1 MGAGDASHTQRRTGV
16 AGITR
21 PFSIHPPDHDRR
33 LFAPFLTA
41 APDTRTRR
49 ENINDHNVT
58 PAPGI
63 GRRRIGESVA
73 RKEDDRFT
81 RGDGTYSDDINKPG
95 QCYATFI
102 RSDFPRG
109 TIRGIDTV
117 AALQSDGVIAV
128 LTGRDYADDGHG
140 PVVHRAIEGDPID
153 FRTLAFGDGDPVAL
167 QFNQWPL
174 PADEVH
180 HVGEPVAVVIAT
192 SPSAADDAS
201 ALVVADIVP
210 LPAVIDTDQAAGPDA
225 PQIHPEAPGNLCIH
239 HRRGDDAAVAKALAA
254 SDTVV
259 SGTFDVSR
267 IAGGQMEPRSGI
279 GEYDAGNDQY
289 VVTAGNQGVHRYREM
304 IASALKVENERVRV
318 ICPDVGGGF
327 GPRGHVNPEFV
338 ILAWAAK
345 RLGRPVKWTNTRSG
359 SFISDWQGRDW
370 VMEGELGMMRDG
382 RINAYRLKMRSNIGA
397 HTICYA
403 PPANASRL
411 ATTVYDIVNASQE
424 LQVYLTNT
432 LPVLP
437 YRAAGR
443 PEVHYVLE
451 RLIDMAA
458 AETGIDRLACRA
470 QNLIARDRMPF
481 TTATGLTY
489 DICDFAQAL
498 RRVAELSGWDDFE
511 DRRAEAK
518 TRGRLRGIG
527 ITPFIESPV
536 GAPFEIARLEIG
548 PDGDT
553 VIYAGTQNHG
563 QGHAS
568 TYAQVVSDL
577 LGIPYEKIS
586 LAHGDTDELPIGGGT
601 HSDRSMRMMGTLL
614 HRISADIV
622 AQALPL
628 AARLLQTPVDSVTFD
643 DGAFR
648 ASGNNEGQPDVS
660 ILDVVAALAEF
671 PEYRA
676 TSVTGLVATAEQK
689 GRINA
694 FPYGA
699 AAAEVEIDPETG
711 EMTLCN
717 FSIVNDSGVAVNPMI
732 VHGQVHGGIVQGVGQ
747 TLGENI
753 VYDPASGQILTGSF
767 LDYMM
772 PRADQFPPFHLGEMD
787 IPSGTPENTNP
798 LGIKAGGEAGTVP
811 ALAVMGNAV
820 ADALS
825 PLGIAHVEMPYTA
838 ANIWKAIT
846 EAKQPEA

>member
-1 MGAGDASHTQRRTGV
+1 MFV
-16 AGITR
+16 
-21 PFSIHPPDHDRR
+21 
-33 LFAPFLTA
+33 
-41 APDTRTRR
+41 
-49 ENINDHNVT
+49 
-58 PAPGI
+58 
-63 GRRRIGESVA
+63 
-73 RKEDDRFT
+73 
-81 RGDGTYSDDINKPG
+81 
-95 QCYATFI
+95 
-102 RSDFPRG
+102 RSDIPRG
-109 TIRGIDTV
+109 IIRDIDV
-117 AALQSDGVIAV
+117 SAALESDGVIAV

-153 FRTLAFGDGDPVAL
+153 FRTPAFGEGDPVAL

-174 PADEVH
+174 PTDEVH
-180 HVGEPVAVVIAT
+180 HVGEPVAVVIAAT
-192 SPSAADDAS
+192 LAAAEDAA
-201 ALVVADIVP
+201 ALVVADIEP
-210 LPAVIDTDQAAGPDA
+210 LPAVVDIRQAARADA
-225 PQIHPEAPGNLCIH
+225 PQVHPQAPGNLCIH
-239 HRRGDDAAVAKALAA
+239 HRRGDDDAVRRALSE

-279 GEYDAGNDQY
+279 GEYNTDTGQY

-304 IASALKVENERVRV
+304 IASALQVENERVRV

-338 ILAWAAK
+338 VLAWAAK
-345 RLGRPVKWTNTRSG
+345 RLGCPVKWTNTRSG

-370 VMEGELGMMRDG
+370 LLEGELGMMRDG
-382 RINAYRLKMRSNIGA
+382 RITAYRLRLQGNIGA

-411 ATTVYDIVNASQE
+411 ATTVYDIADASQE

-451 RLIDMAA
+451 RLIDMAT

-470 QNLIARDRMPF
+470 QNLIPRAQMPF

-489 DICDFAQAL
+489 DVCDFAQAL
-498 RRVAELSGWDDFE
+498 ESLAELCGWRDFE
-511 DRRAEAK
+511 ERRSEARS
-518 TRGRLRGIG
+518 RGRLRGIG
-527 ITPFIESPV
+527 IAPFIESPV
-536 GAPFEIARLEIG
+536 GAPFEMARLEIE
-548 PDGDT
+548 PDGST
-553 VIYAGTQNHG
+553 TIFAGTQNHG
-563 QGHAS
+563 QGHQT

-577 LGIPYEKIS
+577 LGIPFDKIS
-586 LAHGDTDELPIGGGT
+586 LARGDTAKLPVGGGT

-614 HRISADIV
+614 HRMSADIV
-622 AQALPL
+622 AQALP
-628 AARLLQTPVDSVTFD
+628 AAAKLLQTPEDKVTFRDGMFRGPGGD
-643 DGAFR
+643 DGQA
-648 ASGNNEGQPDVS
+648 EVS
-660 ILDVVAALAEF
+660 VLDVVAALEDF
-671 PEYRA
+671 PEFQKPAAAGLAA
-676 TSVTGLVATAEQK
+676 TGEQK

-699 AAAEVEIDPETG
+699 AAAEIEIDPETG
-711 EMTLCN
+711 EMTLCD

-747 TLGENI
+747 TMGENV
-753 VYDPASGQILTGSF
+753 VYDPSTGQIVTGSF
-767 LDYMM
+767 IDYMM

-787 IPSGTPENTNP
+787 VPPGTPEDVNP

-825 PLGIAHVEMPYTA
+825 PLGIAHVEMPFTA
-838 ANIWKAIT
+838 ANIWKAIS
-846 EAKQPEA
+846 EAKKAGA

>member
-1 MGAGDASHTQRRTGV
+1 MPS
-16 AGITR
+16 
-21 PFSIHPPDHDRR
+21 
-33 LFAPFLTA
+33 
-41 APDTRTRR
+41 
-49 ENINDHNVT
+49 
-58 PAPGI
+58 PGT

-73 RKEDDRFT
+73 RKEDNRYL
-81 RGDGTYSDDINKPG
+81 RGDGAYSDDINKPG
-95 QCYATFI
+95 QGYAAFV
-102 RSDFPRG
+102 RSDIPRG
-109 TIRGIDTV
+109 TIRGIDIA
-117 AALQSDGVIAV
+117 AALQADGVIAV
-128 LTGRDYADDGHG
+128 LTGADYADDGNG

-153 FRTLAFGDGDPVAL
+153 FRSPAFGDGDPVAQ

-174 PADEVH
+174 PADDVH

-192 SPSAADDAS
+192 SPSAADDAA
-201 ALVVADIVP
+201 ALVVADIDP
-210 LPAVIDTDQAAGPDA
+210 LPAIIDTYQAAEPDA
-225 PQIHPEAPGNLCIH
+225 PQIHPQAPGNLCVH
-239 HRRGDDAAVAKALAA
+239 HRRGDDAAVAAALAA
-254 SDTVV
+254 SDIVV
-259 SGTFDVSR
+259 RGTFDVSR
-267 IAGGQMEPRSGI
+267 VAGGQMEPRSGI
-279 GEYDAGNDQY
+279 GEYDTATDQY

-304 IASALKVENERVRV
+304 IASALRIENEQVRV

-345 RLGRPVKWTNTRSG
+345 RLNQPVKWTNTRSG

-370 VMEGELGMMRDG
+370 VMEGELGVMRDG
-382 RINAYRLKMRSNIGA
+382 RINAYRVHMRGNIGA

-411 ATTVYDIVNASQE
+411 ATTVYDIPTASQE

-458 AETGIDRLACRA
+458 AESGIDRLACRA
-470 QNLIARDRMPF
+470 KNLIPRDRMPF

-489 DICDFAQAL
+489 DICAFDEAL
-498 RRVAELSGWDDFE
+498 QKVAALSGWDKFE
-511 DRRAEAK
+511 ERRADAK
-518 TRGRLRGIG
+518 RRGRLRGIG

-536 GAPFEIARLEIG
+536 GAPFELARLEIG

-577 LGIPYEKIS
+577 LGIPFEKIS

-628 AARLLQTPVDSVTFD
+628 AAKLLQTPEDAVTFD
-643 DGAFR
+643 DGRFH
-648 ASGNNEGQPDVS
+648 ASGDNAGQPDVS
-660 ILDVVAALAEF
+660 ILDAVAALAEF
-671 PEYRA
+671 PEFQA
-676 TSVTGLVATAEQK
+676 SSASGLVATAEQK

-747 TLGENI
+747 TMGENI
-753 VYDPASGQILTGSF
+753 VYDPSSGQILTGSF
-767 LDYMM
+767 MDYMM
-772 PRADQFPPFHLGEMD
+772 PRADQFPPFSLGDME
-787 IPSGTPENTNP
+787 IPSGTPEDTNP

-825 PLGIAHVEMPYTA
+825 PLGIAHVEMPFTA
-838 ANIWKAIT
+838 ANIWKAISG
-846 EAKQPEA
+846 AKPAGV

>member
-1 MGAGDASHTQRRTGV
+1 MTPVPGA
-16 AGITR
+16 
-21 PFSIHPPDHDRR
+21 
-33 LFAPFLTA
+33 
-41 APDTRTRR
+41 
-49 ENINDHNVT
+49 
-58 PAPGI
+58 
-63 GRRRIGESVA
+63 GRRRIGDSVA
-73 RKEDDRFT
+73 RKEDSRFL

-95 QCYATFI
+95 QGYAAFV
-102 RSDFPRG
+102 RSDIPRG
-109 TIRGIDTV
+109 AIRGIDTA
-117 AALQSDGVIAV
+117 AALKSDGVIAV

-153 FRTLAFGDGDPVAL
+153 FRSPAFGDGDPVAL

-180 HVGEPVAVVIAT
+180 HIGEPVAVVIAT
-192 SPSAADDAS
+192 SPTAAEDA
-201 ALVVADIVP
+201 AGLVVADITP
-210 LPAVIDTDQAAGPDA
+210 LPSVIDTDQAAEPDA

-239 HRRGDDAAVAKALAA
+239 HRRGDDAAVAEALAG
-254 SDTVV
+254 SDIVV
-259 SGTFDVSR
+259 SGKFDVSR
-267 IAGGQMEPRSGI
+267 VAGGQMEPRSGI
-279 GEYDAGNDQY
+279 GEYDAANDQY

-338 ILAWAAK
+338 ILAWAGK
-345 RLGRPVKWTNTRSG
+345 RLGQPVKWTNTRSA

-370 VMEGELGMMRDG
+370 VMSGELGMMRDG
-382 RINAYRLKMRSNIGA
+382 RINAYRLHMRSNIGA

-411 ATTVYDIVNASQE
+411 ATTVYDIAHASQE

-458 AETGIDRLACRA
+458 AKTGIDRLACRA
-470 QNLIARDRMPF
+470 QNLIPRERMPF

-489 DICDFAQAL
+489 DVCDFGDAL
-498 RRVAELSGWDDFE
+498 HSVAELSGWHDFE
-511 DRRAEAK
+511 NRRAEA
-518 TRGRLRGIG
+518 TSRGCLRGIG
-527 ITPFIESPV
+527 IVPFIESPV
-536 GAPFEIARLEIG
+536 GAPFEIARLEIA
-548 PDGDT
+548 PDGT
-553 VIYAGTQNHG
+553 TLIHAGTQNHG
-563 QGHAS
+563 QGHES

-577 LGIPYEKIS
+577 LGIPFENIS
-586 LAHGDTDELPIGGGT
+586 LAHGDTAELPIGGGT
-601 HSDRSMRMMGTLL
+601 HSDRSMRMVGTLL

-622 AQALPL
+622 AQARPL
-628 AARLLQTPVDSVTFD
+628 AAKLLQTPEDSVTFS
-643 DGAFR
+643 DGYFH
-648 ASGNNEGQPDVS
+648 ASAASDGQQEVS

-671 PEYRA
+671 PELRKSSA
-676 TSVTGLVATAEQK
+676 AGLVATAEQK

-699 AAAEVEIDPETG
+699 AAAEVEVDPETG
-711 EMTLCN
+711 NMTLCN
-717 FSIVNDSGVAVNPMI
+717 FSIVNDSGTVVNPMI

-772 PRADQFPPFHLGEMD
+772 PRADQFPPFHLGEID
-787 IPSGTPENTNP
+787 VPSGTPEDTNP

-811 ALAVMGNAV
+811 ALAVMGNAL

-825 PLGIAHVEMPYTA
+825 PLGVSHVEMPFTA
-838 ANIWKAIT
+838 ANIWKAIDG
-846 EAKQPEA
+846 AKQPEV